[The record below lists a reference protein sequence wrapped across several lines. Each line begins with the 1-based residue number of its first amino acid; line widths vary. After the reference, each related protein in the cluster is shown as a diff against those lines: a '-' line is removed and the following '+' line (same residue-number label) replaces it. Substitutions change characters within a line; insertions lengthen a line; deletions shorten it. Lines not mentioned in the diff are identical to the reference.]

1 MGHTS
6 SCQNQAFNQKF
17 SATLAQSHY
26 FWQALASGIMSDI
39 NHHLPQVG
47 DPAPSFEFQTDRGL
61 IQFPAYSAGYW
72 CIFFA
77 HPANF
82 TSTWTMFSAFLGMK
96 ERWLNERNTKVLA
109 LSNEPI
115 LQNDWSNKA
124 RRFIGIY
131 LKAPVLED
139 LDFKIAK
146 MYGLASGRRPQA
158 GCDRLA
164 VVIDPEGIIRYIIH
178 RPLPNIERA
187 LLDIERELDRL
198 QGKKQETQDS
208 SLTSIDIIEQSDAV
222 DMVYKP
228 RPAHFASKKIWPN

>member
-1 MGHTS
+1 
-6 SCQNQAFNQKF
+6 
-17 SATLAQSHY
+17 
-26 FWQALASGIMSDI
+26 MSDT
-39 NHHLPQVG
+39 NQNLPQIG
-47 DPAPSFEFQTDRGL
+47 DPAPHFEFLTERGL
-61 IQFPAYSAGYW
+61 LHFPAYSEGYW

-82 TSTWTMFSAFLGMK
+82 TSTWTMFSAFLAMK
-96 ERWLNERNTKVLA
+96 ERWLNDRNTKVLG

-139 LDFKIAK
+139 LDFRIAK

-164 VVIDPEGIIRYIIH
+164 VIIDPEGIIRYIIH
-178 RPLPNIERA
+178 RPLPNIESA

-198 QGKKQETQDS
+198 QGKTPETPDV
-208 SLTSIDIIEQSDAV
+208 SLSSIDMIEEQSDAV
-222 DMVYKP
+222 DRLYKP
-228 RPAHFASKKIWPN
+228 KAAHFASKKICPN